1 EWVSPLTT
9 TLFPIVQIGADE
21 VRSILQVWRHAS
33 NKSISASWASGS
45 DTNADSTWSVT
56 TTDSLEVASG
66 DQLVIFSAST
76 DSVGGTQSL
85 SASGATFSS
94 VTETVAL
101 WVNNASVTAGS
112 SNTNVSYTAQNF
124 PAVGGTIILR
134 IREVDPPD
142 EINLSVIPGQGSLF
156 ALGAHA
162 EASLGAASGE
172 GTVNAV
178 TGVLQANLGLVEET
192 GTLFPTG
199 RLFLLD
205 HIAGSGE
212 LYDLTQTL
220 HAPLGLV
227 TETGLPNP

>member
-1 EWVSPLTT
+1 TVPWEEWQGGWEQVADTVVGSGGDDFRILIYKKYAQSADEWVSPLTT

-33 NKSISASWASGS
+33 NKSISESWASGS

-134 IREVDPPD
+134 DRK
-142 EINLSVIPGQGSLF
+142 SV
-156 ALGAHA
+156 
-162 EASLGAASGE
+162 
-172 GTVNAV
+172 V
-178 TGVLQANLGLVEET
+178 
-192 GTLFPTG
+192 
-199 RLFLLD
+199 
-205 HIAGSGE
+205 
-212 LYDLTQTL
+212 
-220 HAPLGLV
+220 
-227 TETGLPNP
+227 